1 MTPLAQTTTAPVNP
15 LKEAEF
21 QKKLLRL
28 NALIPAVMLGFD
40 WLRGNLGANPPEAF
54 IRTTGVVAIIFL
66 ILTLLVTPLSQIS
79 KWSWLVKHRR
89 WLGLWS
95 FYYGCLHLFGY
106 SFFDRGFNFSLIFAD
121 INKRPFILLGFVGF
135 ILMAPLAITSTNEMI
150 RRLGGKRW
158 KNLHRLV
165 YVIPILVAIHYWMIV
180 KSDIFYP
187 GLVVACF
194 TLLLGYRVVKK
205 LRPGS

>member
-1 MTPLAQTTTAPVNP
+1 MNSSAHSAAVPANP
-15 LKEAEF
+15 LKEVDF

-28 NALIPAVMLGFD
+28 NALIPAVLLGFD

-54 IRTTGVVAIIFL
+54 IRTTGIVAIIFL
-66 ILTLLVTPLSQIS
+66 ALTLLVTPLSQIA

-158 KNLHRLV
+158 KALHRLA
-165 YVIPILVAIHYWMIV
+165 YVIPICVAIHYWMIV

-187 GLVVACF
+187 GLFIASF
-194 TLLLGYRVVKK
+194 TLLLGYRAFKK
-205 LRPGS
+205 LKQ